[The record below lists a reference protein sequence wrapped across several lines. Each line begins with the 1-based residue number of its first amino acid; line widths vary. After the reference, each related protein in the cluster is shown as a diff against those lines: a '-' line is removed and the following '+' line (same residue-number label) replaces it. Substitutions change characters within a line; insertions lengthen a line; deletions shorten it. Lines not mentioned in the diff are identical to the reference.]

1 MAKGQFFIMKR
12 LLSIVL
18 ILMLSSFGLAAKHR
32 RVHSATQRLA
42 KQSEAEGLLA
52 QSVWGFC
59 AVTMDG
65 DTLVWLN
72 PEKRLVPASN
82 MKLITTGAALLN
94 LGGDFIYKTGFATD
108 GLVRD
113 SILIGNLYLIGGG
126 DPLIGE
132 IFPYL
137 PKPESIFQKW
147 EQVLKDKGIKG
158 IQGDII
164 GDGSFF
170 SGELSHS
177 DWSTEDLHTRDG
189 VVPSGLSW
197 RGKMGDSIPD
207 GPYPAAL
214 HYLEWLNS
222 DNSSISVS
230 GTALEGHA
238 DSLTFLGEIPSEPL
252 HELVGTANRQ
262 SDNFISETLIKTL
275 GKHHFGADD
284 YKSSTRALRRSLSPL
299 GLMAESGKMRFADGS
314 GLSRKNYISPSFMV
328 GFLNAMARSRV
339 YSDFLNSLP
348 YAGEKNTT
356 LQNRL
361 SKAPSELR
369 LRVRMKSGSMNG
381 VNCFSGYIL
390 PGDGKPSKTIVF
402 SLLTNNS
409 VASNSTVCTLL
420 DEMIISLARE
430 NE

>member
-1 MAKGQFFIMKR
+1 MKR
-12 LLSIVL
+12 LVSIVL
-18 ILMLSSFGLAAKHR
+18 ILALSGLALAAKGR
-32 RVHSATQRLA
+32 KALSATQRLA
-42 KQSEAEGLLA
+42 EQNEAEGPLA

-59 AVTMDG
+59 AVTMKG
-65 DTLVWLN
+65 DTLVSLN

-113 SILIGNLYLIGGG
+113 SILFGNLYIIGGG
-126 DPLIGE
+126 DPLLGE
-132 IFPYL
+132 LFPYL
-137 PKPESIFQKW
+137 PKPESVFQKW
-147 EQVLKDKGIKG
+147 EQMLKEKGIKG
-158 IQGDII
+158 IRGDIV
-164 GDGSFF
+164 GDGSYF
-170 SGELSHS
+170 SGELMHS
-177 DWSTEDLHTRDG
+177 YWSTEDLRTRDG

-222 DNSSISVS
+222 GNSSVSVM
-230 GTALEGHA
+230 GCAIEGHA
-238 DSLTFLGEIPSEPL
+238 DSLTFLGEISSEPL
-252 HELVGTANRQ
+252 RELAGIANRQ
-262 SDNFISETLIKTL
+262 SDNFVSETLLKTL
-275 GKHHFGADD
+275 GKHYFGADD
-284 YKSSTRALRRSLSPL
+284 YKSSTKALHKALSPL

-328 GFLNAMARSRV
+328 GFLRAMARSRA
-339 YSDFLNSLP
+339 YGDFLNSLP

-356 LQNRL
+356 LKNRL
-361 SKAPSELR
+361 RNAPSALR
-369 LRVRMKSGSMNG
+369 ERVRMKSGSMNG
-381 VNCFSGYIL
+381 INCFSGYIL
-390 PGDGKPSKTIVF
+390 SGDGEPSKTIVF
-402 SLLTNNS
+402 SVFANNS
-409 VASNSTVCTLL
+409 VVSNSTVCSLL

>member
-1 MAKGQFFIMKR
+1 
-12 LLSIVL
+12 
-18 ILMLSSFGLAAKHR
+18 
-32 RVHSATQRLA
+32 
-42 KQSEAEGLLA
+42 
-52 QSVWGFC
+52 
-59 AVTMDG
+59 
-65 DTLVWLN
+65 
-72 PEKRLVPASN
+72 
-82 MKLITTGAALLN
+82 
-94 LGGDFIYKTGFATD
+94 
-108 GLVRD
+108 VRD

-147 EQVLKDKGIKG
+147 DQMLKDKGIKF

-177 DWSTEDLHTRDG
+177 DWSAEDLRTRDG

-230 GTALEGHA
+230 GIALEGYA

-262 SDNFISETLIKTL
+262 SDNFISETLLKTL
-275 GKHHFGADD
+275 GKHYFGADD
-284 YKSSTRALRRSLSPL
+284 YKSSTKALHKALSPL

-314 GLSRKNYISPSFMV
+314 GLSRKNYISPSFMLS
-328 GFLNAMARSRV
+328 FLNAMARSRV

-361 SKAPSELR
+361 RKAPSELR

-390 PGDGKPSKTIVF
+390 SGDGKPSKTIVF

-420 DEMIISLARE
+420 EEMIISLARE